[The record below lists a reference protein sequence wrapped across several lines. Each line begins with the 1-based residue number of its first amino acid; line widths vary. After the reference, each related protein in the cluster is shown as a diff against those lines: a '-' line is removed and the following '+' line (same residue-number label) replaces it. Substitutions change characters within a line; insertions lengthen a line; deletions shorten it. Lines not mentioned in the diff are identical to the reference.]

1 MELAI
6 DYAVKA
12 LYLVMILSMPPII
25 VASVVGIVL
34 SLIQAITQ
42 LQEQTLAFGVKLLAV
57 GLTLFLMGKWLSGE
71 ILRYSED
78 IFNRFYRVDK
88 GRSRKMGGTGLG
100 LAIVKNAVLLH
111 GGTIKAHNRLSGGL
125 CFDFSL
131 KKRK

>member
-12 LYLVMILSMPPII
+12 LYLVMILSLPPSI

-78 IFNRFYRVDK
+78 IFNRFY
-88 GRSRKMGGTGLG
+88 
-100 LAIVKNAVLLH
+100 LL
-111 GGTIKAHNRLSGGL
+111 
-125 CFDFSL
+125 
-131 KKRK
+131 